1 MRHDA
6 HAYQF
11 QIHRAWSFKMKC
23 KLLLAALSFVMVTG
37 CSSIIS
43 KSEYSVAVNST
54 PDGANFTITNR
65 AGQKVHSGVTPSS
78 ITLKS
83 SAGYFKGETYTIALN
98 KEGFAQKTYTLNS
111 TVDGWYFGNIL
122 FGGLIGMLI
131 VDPATGAMYNLP
143 DRVDISLDKS
153 TSSVEKNTLNIANI
167 NSLSSEDVARLVKL

>member
-1 MRHDA
+1 MSGSIRPEH
-6 HAYQF
+6 
-11 QIHRAWSFKMKC
+11 
-23 KLLLAALSFVMVTG
+23 
-37 CSSIIS
+37 CSSIVS

-65 AGQKVHSGVTPSS
+65 TGQKVHSGITPSS

-83 SAGYFKGETYTIALN
+83 SAGYFKGETFTIALN

-111 TVDGWYFGNIL
+111 TVDGWYWGNIL
-122 FGGLIGMLI
+122 FGGIIGMLI

-153 TSSVEKNTLNIANI
+153 SASANKNTLNIVNI
-167 NSLSSEDVARLVKL
+167 NSLSPEQLAQLVKL

>member
-1 MRHDA
+1 
-6 HAYQF
+6 
-11 QIHRAWSFKMKC
+11 MKC

-37 CSSIIS
+37 CSSIVS

-54 PDGANFTITNR
+54 PDGANFTITDR
-65 AGQKVHSGVTPSS
+65 AGQKVHSGITPSS

-83 SAGYFKGETYTIALN
+83 SAGYFKGETFTIALN

-111 TVDGWYFGNIL
+111 SVDGWYWGNIL

-143 DRVDISLDKS
+143 DRVDISLDR
-153 TSSVEKNTLNIANI
+153 SSASANKNTLNVVSI
-167 NSLSSEDVARLVKL
+167 NSLSPEQLEQLVKL